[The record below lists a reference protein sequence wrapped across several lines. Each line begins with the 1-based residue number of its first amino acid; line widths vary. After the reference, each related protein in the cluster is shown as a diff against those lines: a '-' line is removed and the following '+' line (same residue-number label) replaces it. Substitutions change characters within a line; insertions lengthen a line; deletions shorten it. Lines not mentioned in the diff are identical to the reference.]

1 MLNADIL
8 DSFVSFNFQGRAPK
22 TLDDA
27 VHDVDILNFIN
38 LNNLNMEALNG
49 EDAEGIYCALGLIK
63 TAVVKHAH
71 DPRAEN
77 AVNVVAGTLQPG
89 HEPPIKRAYDAW
101 LGSQSLSELYDAGEI
116 LIAGVRA
123 SGLKI
128 NALFFYDYVVFKI
141 AKFKCVG
148 HGMSDF
154 TWFFIIS
161 QMSGLKHSDG
171 MKGPTAGEIKNIR
184 DEAGLTQ
191 KQAAEL
197 LYVDIRTWQKWE
209 YGERAMSPANFELFL
224 IKALSPR
231 ARARLRLSQMELSR
245 NS

>member
-1 MLNADIL
+1 MLTSDIL
-8 DSFVSFNFQGRAPK
+8 NSFVSFNFQGRAPE

-27 VHDVDILNFIN
+27 MQDLDIANFIN
-38 LNNLNMEALNG
+38 LNVETPNG

-63 TAVVKHAH
+63 TAVVKHVH
-71 DPRAEN
+71 DPHAEN
-77 AVNVVAGTLQPG
+77 VVNVVAGTLEPG
-89 HEPPIKRAYDAW
+89 HESSVKRAYDAW
-101 LGSQSLSELYDAGEI
+101 LGAQSLSDLYDAGEV

-123 SGLKI
+123 SRLKI
-128 NALFFYDYVVFKI
+128 NALFFYDYVIFKT
-141 AKFKCVG
+141 AAFKTLG

-161 QMSGLKHSDG
+161 QMSGLKYSDG
-171 MKGPTAGEIKNIR
+171 MKGPTADEIKKIR

-191 KQAAEL
+191 KQAADL

-224 IKALSPR
+224 IKGLSPR
-231 ARARLRLSQMELSR
+231 ARAHLRLSQTR
-245 NS
+245 